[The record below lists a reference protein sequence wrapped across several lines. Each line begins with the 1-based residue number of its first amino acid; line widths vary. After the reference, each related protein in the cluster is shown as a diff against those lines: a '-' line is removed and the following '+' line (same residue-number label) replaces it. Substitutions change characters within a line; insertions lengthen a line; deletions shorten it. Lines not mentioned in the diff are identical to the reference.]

1 MTVMRIWEEEEEEE
15 EEEDSVPVLVTMT
28 PDEYRNKMLSE
39 HENEVNKQPKAKNG
53 HGKAS
58 APGTTDAGGASS
70 ESDID
75 PHRMRFN
82 YASLDAGAVVMA
94 SNPESERTWTLLNED
109 MDKYSISPCE
119 VRKWVVIGLSEDVQI
134 DSVVIANYERYSS
147 TVKTFQLLGSHSYP
161 VKEWMLLGEF
171 EAKAVNGEQL
181 FRLPKKAYARYLK
194 FRFVKHHGSEFFC
207 TLSLIRVYG
216 SSMLESLREDL
227 VESVQEVQKVQQK
240 LDGKADLPSSDV
252 EPEAE
257 LESEPKVEARDEV
270 GNEEQAAAYP
280 DPELD
285 SEPVQGLEHE
295 QVQEVE
301 SEPMSEQ
308 NADYSTQVERS
319 VGASSEDE
327 DETVGDKTEGGD
339 KTSVSQV
346 ETATKQESE
355 IEVGGESSDSDDTS
369 NEPEGRPEDHVESN
383 PKSKVSLDDVAD
395 GDTCGDRD
403 EKQMGGEPA
412 LKKDDAKAD
421 VDEKDGT
428 ENVHVEQVDG
438 DVTQDSQDSVL
449 SGDGSAV
456 EESVACESNEMT
468 NGGADKDKDSVYDSS
483 SNSDMGT
490 KDAIPI
496 ST

>member
-1 MTVMRIWEEEEEEE
+1 MIPLPPEGLPPDVINSVDDTSASMEKGDVYESAENSEDITDEGHPGSHASTVVTGEVEPLDEYVEEDSKSKDSRPDELEQSADSSDDKNQDSNDNDTEDIDDSDADMEEEEEEEE

-119 VRKWVVIGLSEDVQI
+119 VRKWVGIGLSEDVQI

-285 SEPVQGLEHE
+285 SERCKAL
-295 QVQEVE
+295 
-301 SEPMSEQ
+301 
-308 NADYSTQVERS
+308 STNKFKR
-319 VGASSEDE
+319 
-327 DETVGDKTEGGD
+327 
-339 KTSVSQV
+339 
-346 ETATKQESE
+346 
-355 IEVGGESSDSDDTS
+355 
-369 NEPEGRPEDHVESN
+369 
-383 PKSKVSLDDVAD
+383 
-395 GDTCGDRD
+395 
-403 EKQMGGEPA
+403 
-412 LKKDDAKAD
+412 
-421 VDEKDGT
+421 
-428 ENVHVEQVDG
+428 
-438 DVTQDSQDSVL
+438 
-449 SGDGSAV
+449 
-456 EESVACESNEMT
+456 
-468 NGGADKDKDSVYDSS
+468 
-483 SNSDMGT
+483 
-490 KDAIPI
+490 
-496 ST
+496 